1 MVNNFFPMHALF
13 SPFLA
18 LNDNNDVEIEVCRS
32 QVVEYN
38 YESGSSTDPD
48 TDTEEEKDWKTVIY
62 VNNPVVRRNGG
73 SGSRPSG

>member
-1 MVNNFFPMHALF
+1 M
-13 SPFLA
+13 
-18 LNDNNDVEIEVCRS
+18 CRS